1 MAPRA
6 AKQLLRLHAP
16 VALAEAASPAAA
28 GALLEALAKHVLYIH
43 GQIPGPYDALAAEAL
58 GPSGPAPGRCRKAS
72 RRRTMLRRTRKL
84 VASFDLLFGALPRAL
99 AAVQPP
105 GSAHGGSPP
114 LVAALVLGGSL
125 ASPRAVFL
133 VRGHAGPTAAA
144 PSAAELRGL
153 QRRLVRE
160 LVRVRPTRHASP
172 SLNLSA
178 LSALSPPAAPHSAPG
193 VRRSRQP
200 PTRPLPAASA
210 AAGASCRTAAEPVPP
225 TACVA
230 AQAAPRSRLLCRARR
245 AACGGRLSLPR
256 RGFGLVRRASGR
268 HRPRLPAHLRR
279 RRRRS
284 AERADLVP
292 RHGRFAA
299 RLLDLNLS

>member
-160 LVRVRPTRHASP
+160 LVRVCGDLASLRLGLCRLHLLLQAPRAAPLPSPFRPRPALRLKLRRAHACFVELGAPPAEAGSASLDEALGWCDAPVDGIDPASP
-172 SLNLSA
+172 
-178 LSALSPPAAPHSAPG
+178 
-193 VRRSRQP
+193 
-200 PTRPLPAASA
+200 PTSA
-210 AAGASCRTAAEPVPP
+210 AAAAAVRSEQIWFHAMGAS
-225 TACVA
+225 
-230 AQAAPRSRLLCRARR
+230 L
-245 AACGGRLSLPR
+245 
-256 RGFGLVRRASGR
+256 RGFSI
-268 HRPRLPAHLRR
+268 
-279 RRRRS
+279 
-284 AERADLVP
+284 
-292 RHGRFAA
+292 
-299 RLLDLNLS
+299 

>member
-105 GSAHGGSPP
+105 GSAHGGS
-114 LVAALVLGGSL
+114 S
-125 ASPRAVFL
+125 
-133 VRGHAGPTAAA
+133 
-144 PSAAELRGL
+144 
-153 QRRLVRE
+153 
-160 LVRVRPTRHASP
+160 
-172 SLNLSA
+172 N
-178 LSALSPPAAPHSAPG
+178 
-193 VRRSRQP
+193 
-200 PTRPLPAASA
+200 
-210 AAGASCRTAAEPVPP
+210 
-225 TACVA
+225 
-230 AQAAPRSRLLCRARR
+230 
-245 AACGGRLSLPR
+245 CGNGI
-256 RGFGLVRRASGR
+256 
-268 HRPRLPAHLRR
+268 
-279 RRRRS
+279 
-284 AERADLVP
+284 
-292 RHGRFAA
+292 
-299 RLLDLNLS
+299 